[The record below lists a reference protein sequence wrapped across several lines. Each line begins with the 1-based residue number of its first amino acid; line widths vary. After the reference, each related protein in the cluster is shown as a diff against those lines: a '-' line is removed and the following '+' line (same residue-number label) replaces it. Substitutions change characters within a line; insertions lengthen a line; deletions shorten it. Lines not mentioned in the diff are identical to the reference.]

1 MKKSMSQRRVPRKIG
16 ADDDEE
22 ERLSSGADTGSET
35 PAPLESAI
43 KRPHK
48 PRKSTNLR
56 TSILR
61 DDESDGDLDSSA
73 PVVTPK
79 RSNLS
84 KIAVQR
90 NASKQRSSFIPSDL
104 PSEDADDDNSR
115 PSYSAADLQALRN
128 STPSTPQQL
137 QSSDVEDVS
146 ATTQALDLNSKFGS
160 SLARYQQQPQIFSA
174 IPSATEIEEKK
185 ARRAR
190 LARETQ
196 ADEFISLDPDEPG
209 FDEDEDGN
217 VATDESGRL
226 ILRPKD
232 KYGMAESRLVRE
244 DEDIMEGF
252 DEFTGETG
260 ARIHMDESTR
270 GGERERRKKEMAAQ
284 IAAAEA
290 EEDSED
296 GGDQSERERNEA
308 FEEAQT
314 RHGNYSTTADAVAR
328 GEEDARPRTPPKISA
343 LPSLDGVIGRL
354 RAQLADMQMT
364 RLQKVGEMAALE
376 REKIRIGEEEVR
388 IQKALKETG
397 EKFEELRREKGIASV
412 GAASGAVTK
421 EGTPALLENG
431 RGLGFASGNGD
442 LDEDGEEDVERP
454 MLGLGMAGRGLE
466 SMGASMPG
474 TPVRDSDDVMNE

>member
-1 MKKSMSQRRVPRKIG
+1 M
-16 ADDDEE
+16 
-22 ERLSSGADTGSET
+22 
-35 PAPLESAI
+35 
-43 KRPHK
+43 
-48 PRKSTNLR
+48 
-56 TSILR
+56 
-61 DDESDGDLDSSA
+61 
-73 PVVTPK
+73 
-79 RSNLS
+79 
-84 KIAVQR
+84 
-90 NASKQRSSFIPSDL
+90 
-104 PSEDADDDNSR
+104 
-115 PSYSAADLQALRN
+115 
-128 STPSTPQQL
+128 
-137 QSSDVEDVS
+137 
-146 ATTQALDLNSKFGS
+146 
-160 SLARYQQQPQIFSA
+160 
-174 IPSATEIEEKK
+174 
-185 ARRAR
+185 
-190 LARETQ
+190 ARETQ

-412 GAASGAVTK
+412 GAVTK

-442 LDEDGEEDVERP
+442 LDEDGEDDVERP